1 MAQGSDMTSDHQRPP
16 GNDTAPP
23 APFIEQV
30 KQALEHLYDFPYL
43 QRLPLAQAAVSS
55 AEHASHTPSQRL
67 QHDLIAAIEALN
79 PGRDVPFRSPH
90 ARLYNLLLLHYVEG
104 KTVQEAAH
112 ELGVSRRQAHRDL
125 GHGEE
130 SVAAVL
136 WARRSPPT
144 VPEQPRAM
152 QLSSVQAEMDRLE
165 TRPRLTE
172 VCSLLQQAQQAVER
186 LAQQRAVNLVADLPL
201 RPATISADPV
211 VARQVM
217 INTLSRAIE
226 QAQPGAM
233 QLTLAVSEER
243 VSLTLGYRLL
253 PEAADVPVIDY
264 VIAQLVD
271 RLGWTT
277 QQADQPGR
285 LRSVTLAL
293 QAHGPTVLVID
304 DNAGLVELL
313 KDYLTGHACRVV
325 AATSSREG
333 LRLAQEAAP
342 HAIVLDVMMP
352 EIDGW
357 ELLQRLRNHPQTAA
371 IPVIICSVFNN
382 PELAYSLGAS
392 LFLPKPVSRDDVLA
406 ALQRLGVV

>member
-1 MAQGSDMTSDHQRPP
+1 MTSENQ
-16 GNDTAPP
+16 PP
-23 APFIEQV
+23 APFVEQV

-43 QRLPLAQAAVSS
+43 QRLPLAQAGALS
-55 AEHASHTPSQRL
+55 AEHAGPTPGQRL
-67 QHDLIAAIEALN
+67 QHELIAAIEALN
-79 PGRDVPFRSPH
+79 PGRDVAFRSSR

-136 WARRSPPT
+136 WMRHAPPPA
-144 VPEQPRAM
+144 PEQPRAT
-152 QLSSVQAEMDRLE
+152 QLSSVRAEMERLE
-165 TRPRLTE
+165 THPRLTD
-172 VCSLLQQAQQAVER
+172 VRSLLQQAQQAVER
-186 LAQQRAVNLVADLPL
+186 LAQQRAVTLQADLPAQ
-201 RPATISADPV
+201 PVTISADPV
-211 VARQVM
+211 VARQVL

-226 QAQPGAM
+226 QAQPGTM
-233 QLTLAVSEER
+233 RLTLATGEDQ
-243 VSLTLGYRLL
+243 VSLTLGYGPA
-253 PEAADVPVIDY
+253 PEAADAPVIDY
-264 VIAQLVD
+264 VIAQLAD

-277 QQADQPGR
+277 QQADRPGG
-285 LRSVTLAL
+285 LRTVTLAL

-325 AATSSREG
+325 AATSGREG

-357 ELLQRLRNHPQTAA
+357 ELLQRLRNHPHTAA

-392 LFLPKPVSRDDVLA
+392 LFLPKPVSRDDILA
-406 ALQRLGVV
+406 ALRRLGVV

>member
-1 MAQGSDMTSDHQRPP
+1 MTSENRHPP
-16 GNDTAPP
+16 GDTAPP
-23 APFIEQV
+23 ASFIEQV
-30 KQALEHLYDFPYL
+30 KHALEHLYDFPYL
-43 QRLPLAQAAVSS
+43 QRLPLAQAGASS
-55 AEHASHTPSQRL
+55 AEHAGHTPGQRL

-79 PGRDVPFRSPH
+79 PGRDVPFRSSR
-90 ARLYNLLLLHYVEG
+90 ARHYNLLLLHCVEG

-136 WARRSPPT
+136 WARRAPPP
-144 VPEQPRAM
+144 VPEQQPRAM
-152 QLSSVQAEMDRLE
+152 QISSVQAEMERLE

-172 VCSLLQQAQQAVER
+172 VRSLLQQAQQAVER
-186 LAQQRAVNLVADLPL
+186 LAQQRAVSLNADLPL
-201 RPATISADPV
+201 RPATVSADPV
-211 VARQVM
+211 VARQVL

-233 QLTLAVSEER
+233 HLTLAASEEQI
-243 VSLTLGYRLL
+243 SLTLGYRPL
-253 PEAADVPVIDY
+253 PEAVDAPVIDY

-271 RLGWTT
+271 RLGWTA
-277 QQADQPGR
+277 QQADQPGG
-285 LRSVTLAL
+285 LRTVTLAL

-325 AATSSREG
+325 AATSGREG

>member
-1 MAQGSDMTSDHQRPP
+1 MTSDNQGRPE
-16 GNDTAPP
+16 DAAPP
-23 APFIEQV
+23 ASFIEQV
-30 KQALEHLYDFPYL
+30 KQALERLYDFPYL
-43 QRLPLAQAAVSS
+43 QRLPLAQAGASS
-55 AEHASHTPSQRL
+55 SDHAGQTPGQRL
-67 QHDLIAAIEALN
+67 QHELIAAIEALN
-79 PGRDVPFRSPH
+79 PGRDVAFRSPH
-90 ARLYNLLLLHYVEG
+90 ARLYNLLLLHCVEG

-136 WARRSPPT
+136 WARRSQPAA
-144 VPEQPRAM
+144 PEQPRAT
-152 QLSSVQAEMDRLE
+152 QLSSVRAEMERLE
-165 TRPRLTE
+165 THPRLTD
-172 VCSLLQQAQQAVER
+172 VRSLLQQVQQAVER
-186 LAQQRAVNLVADLPL
+186 LAQQRAVSLRADLPAQ
-201 RPATISADPV
+201 PATISADPV
-211 VARQVM
+211 VARQVL
-217 INTLSRAIE
+217 INTLSRAVE
-226 QAQPGAM
+226 QAQPGTLRLA
-233 QLTLAVSEER
+233 LTAGEGQ
-243 VSLTLGYRLL
+243 VSLTLDYEPA
-253 PEAADVPVIDY
+253 PEAAHAPVIDY
-264 VIAQLVD
+264 VIAQLAD

-277 QQADQPGR
+277 QQADQPGGMR
-285 LRSVTLAL
+285 TVTLAL

-325 AATSSREG
+325 SATSGREG

-342 HAIVLDVMMP
+342 DAIVLDVMMP

-392 LFLPKPVSRDDVLA
+392 LFLPKPVSRSDVLT

>member
-1 MAQGSDMTSDHQRPP
+1 MTSEKQRPP
-16 GNDTAPP
+16 GDTAPP
-23 APFIEQV
+23 APFVEQV
-30 KQALEHLYDFPYL
+30 KHALEHLYDFPYL
-43 QRLPLAQAAVSS
+43 QRLPLAQAGALS
-55 AEHASHTPSQRL
+55 AEHAGHTPGQHL

-79 PGRDVPFRSPH
+79 PGRDVPFRSPR
-90 ARLYNLLLLHYVEG
+90 ARHYNLLLLHCVEG
-104 KTVQEAAH
+104 KTVQEAAY

-125 GHGEE
+125 GHGAE

-136 WARRSPPT
+136 WARRAPLP
-144 VPEQPRAM
+144 VPEQQPRAM
-152 QLSSVQAEMDRLE
+152 QLSSVQAEMGRLK
-165 TRPRLTE
+165 THPRLTE
-172 VCSLLQQAQQAVER
+172 VRSLLQQAQQAVER
-186 LAQQRAVNLVADLPL
+186 LAQQRAVSLHTDFPL
-201 RPATISADPV
+201 RPATVSADPV
-211 VARQVM
+211 VARQVL

-226 QAQPGAM
+226 QAQPGPM
-233 QLTLAVSEER
+233 RLTLTAGQEQVL
-243 VSLTLGYRLL
+243 LTLSYGPL
-253 PEAADVPVIDY
+253 PEAVDAPVIDY
-264 VIAQLVD
+264 VIAQLID
-271 RLGWTT
+271 RLGWTA
-277 QQADQPGR
+277 QQRDDLGG
-285 LRSVTLAL
+285 LRTVTLAL

-325 AATSSREG
+325 AATSGREG

-342 HAIVLDVMMP
+342 QAIMLDVMMP

-406 ALQRLGVV
+406 ALRRLGVV